1 MAEVKNLMDLLLT
14 LEKIT
19 VELMSC
25 DSNSHPDEKRELL
38 AASAMIRAVGTVK
51 ALRRFIAAYVKY
63 LQVEGETQQATGDEG
78 FHERLDML
86 ERITQTLDISGIP
99 EDYPLAAI
107 KAKSLK
113 DIPGAMDGRPI
124 H

>member
-1 MAEVKNLMDLLLT
+1 MAEGRNLMDLLLA
-14 LEKIT
+14 LEKVT
-19 VELMSC
+19 VELLSC
-25 DSNSHPDEKRELL
+25 DSNSHPAEKRELL
-38 AASAMIRAVGTVK
+38 AATAMIRAVGTVK
-51 ALRRFIAAYVKY
+51 ALRRFVAAYFKY

-86 ERITQTLDISGIP
+86 ESITQALDISGIP
-99 EDYPLAAI
+99 GDYPLAAI

-113 DIPGAMDGRPI
+113 DVPGAMDGRPI